1 MLNRLS
7 CMDRGRPLSSA
18 VRNHHLP
25 ALRRSGAPAFQS
37 FPREKSQSNGGRRCP
52 MISRSQHPV
61 LPPFFPAFG
70 YVSIVRGIG
79 LQCQMKIRLI
89 LAGSQLQRDATV
101 SCLHRKLFL
110 TSDCALMRPL
120 RQFCGK
126 PQSGTVSPA
135 KSGNFS
141 KKASPYRS
149 SLTCPTP
156 VISRSASL
164 SRGSRRHISRSVTS
178 AKTM

>member
-1 MLNRLS
+1 M
-7 CMDRGRPLSSA
+7 SSA

-61 LPPFFPAFG
+61 LPPFSRLLGMSLLYGNWTPVSNENPINFGRFPASERRHG
-70 YVSIVRGIG
+70 EAVSTANSFSRPIAP
-79 LQCQMKIRLI
+79 L
-89 LAGSQLQRDATV
+89 
-101 SCLHRKLFL
+101 
-110 TSDCALMRPL
+110 CALL

-126 PQSGTVSPA
+126 PQSGTVSPC
-135 KSGNFS
+135 KKREISS